1 MVQVRAR
8 HERELKLAGASEVR
22 ALVRDAAL
30 VRKHRALGQRSSG
43 RAEQKQS
50 RKPYGCLPTKEPQKD
65 DLEQVCYAFHGMT
78 FFVEDL
84 VC

>member
-1 MVQVRAR
+1 
-8 HERELKLAGASEVR
+8 
-22 ALVRDAAL
+22 
-30 VRKHRALGQRSSG
+30 LGQRSSG

-65 DLEQVCYAFHGMT
+65 DLEQVCYAFHGMS